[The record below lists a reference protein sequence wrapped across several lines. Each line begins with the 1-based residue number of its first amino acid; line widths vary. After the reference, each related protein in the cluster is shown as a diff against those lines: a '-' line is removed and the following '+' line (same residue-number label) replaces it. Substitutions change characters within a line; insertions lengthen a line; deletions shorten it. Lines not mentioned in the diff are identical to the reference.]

1 LATRAD
7 LIVQLLSFA
16 TEEIAMKVGQTLGGL
31 MNATFGISK
40 PLTGSDEI
48 GNAVELIVGIIALI
62 QGKITIVQAS
72 LLGSMLSNL
81 LLVMGMCFFFGGLKH
96 KEQSFNVT
104 VRFKSGV
111 ANLIDCSNRFVAAG
125 PCNLFSPGPSSISR
139 FSR

>member
-1 LATRAD
+1 
-7 LIVQLLSFA
+7 
-16 TEEIAMKVGQTLGGL
+16 
-31 MNATFGISK
+31 MNATFGI
-40 PLTGSDEI
+40 PTRLTGSDET

-104 VRFKSGV
+104 VRSKSDV
-111 ANLIDCSNRFVAAG
+111 ANLIDCSNRFVAAR
-125 PCNLFSPGPSSISR
+125 PCHLFSPGPRSVPR
-139 FSR
+139 FAR